1 MDIATIVG
9 FVVGMVLIVY
19 GIISGGGNL
28 EFIDPPGIAIVG
40 GGAICATMIT
50 VSMKR
55 FLTVFSVLKKAFIA
69 RKTQSP
75 ADLIKTLVGF
85 AEIARRDGILALEEA
100 SKNLEDE
107 FMVKGLQLAVDGAD
121 PELISEIMRTEL
133 EHLQERHKLG
143 RKMFESM
150 AKFGPGFGMVGT
162 LIGLICLLRNLSE
175 PEKVGPAMSMAMIT
189 TFYGA
194 VMCNFIC
201 GPIAEKLDTRSKE
214 ETLLKEIIIQGVM
227 SIQSGDNPRIVEQK
241 LEIFLEPRARGEKR
255 AAPSAT
261 VKTSA

>member
-1 MDIATIVG
+1 MDTSTILGFIVG
-9 FVVGMVLIVY
+9 CGLIIY
-19 GIISGGGNL
+19 GIISAGGSL
-28 EFIDPPGIAIVG
+28 EFLYPPAIAIVA

-55 FLTVFSVLKKAFIA
+55 FLTVFSVLKKAFVT
-69 RKTQSP
+69 KQSQP
-75 ADLIKTLVGF
+75 PSELIRMLVGF
-85 AEIARRDGILALEEA
+85 AEVARRDGILALEEA
-100 SKNLEDE
+100 SKNLDDE

-133 EHLQERHKLG
+133 EHIQERHRAG
-143 RKMFESM
+143 RRMFEAM

-175 PEKVGPAMSMAMIT
+175 PEKVGPAMSMAMVA

-201 GPIAEKLDTRSKE
+201 GPLAEKLDARSKE
-214 ETLLKEIIIQGVM
+214 EILLKEIIIQGVM

-241 LEIFLEPRARGEKR
+241 LKIFLEPRVR
-255 AAPSAT
+255 AERREA
-261 VKTSA
+261 VKTAI